1 MISRKKKYSITL
13 SLLILVF
20 TSIMCESLNNS
31 SDSNLFEG
39 ICSLDL
45 NVKEEW
51 STNLNKPYIRFL
63 VNAKNIG
70 DLPIHTIEVTANLY
84 FKNNDIIKSRFYI
97 NGLEMLSGEEIKKY
111 GISSDS
117 NSDRFFTTTLTQND
131 LDRIIYNAPYYTCL
145 R

>member
-97 NGLEMLSGEEIKKY
+97 NGLEMLAGEEIKKY

>member
-1 MISRKKKYSITL
+1 MISRKKKYSITFP
-13 SLLILVF
+13 LLILVF
-20 TSIMCESLNNS
+20 TNIMCDNVNNS
-31 SDSNLFEG
+31 SDSHLFEG
-39 ICSLDL
+39 TCRLDL

-51 STNLNKPYIRFL
+51 STDLNKPYIRFL

-70 DLPIHTIEVTANLY
+70 DLPINTIEVTANLY

-97 NGLEMLSGEEIKKY
+97 NGLEILAGEEIEKY

-117 NSDRFFTTTLTQND
+117 NSNRFFTSTLSQND

-145 R
+145 K

>member
-1 MISRKKKYSITL
+1 MISHKKKYSITFP
-13 SLLILVF
+13 LLILVF
-20 TSIMCESLNNS
+20 TNIMCDNVNNS
-31 SDSNLFEG
+31 SDSDLFEG
-39 ICSLDL
+39 TCRLDL

-51 STNLNKPYIRFL
+51 STDLNKPYIRFL

-97 NGLEMLSGEEIKKY
+97 NGLEILAGEEIEKY
-111 GISSDS
+111 GLSSDS
-117 NSDRFFTTTLTQND
+117 NSNRFFTSTLTQND

-145 R
+145 K

>member
-1 MISRKKKYSITL
+1 
-13 SLLILVF
+13 
-20 TSIMCESLNNS
+20 MCDNGDDS
-31 SDSNLFEG
+31 SGSDLFEG
-39 ICSLDL
+39 ICRLDL

-51 STNLNKPYIRFL
+51 SANLNKPYIRFL

-97 NGLEMLSGEEIKKY
+97 NDLAMLSGEEIKKY

-117 NSDRFFTTTLTQND
+117 NSDRFFISTLTQND

-145 R
+145 K